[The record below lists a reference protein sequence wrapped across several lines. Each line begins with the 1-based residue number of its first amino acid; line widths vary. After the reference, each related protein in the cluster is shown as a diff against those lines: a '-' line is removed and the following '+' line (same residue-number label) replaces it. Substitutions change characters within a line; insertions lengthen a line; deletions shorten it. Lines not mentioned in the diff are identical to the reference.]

1 MPLPATCVFCMPI
14 SVRKID
20 SSLPIR
26 VRLLFC
32 ALYILQCLKVQS
44 AYILLHAE
52 NDAVNSSHRIHAYI
66 GLVQPYHV
74 HERYYPLTCMHVH

>member
-1 MPLPATCVFCMPI
+1 MSLPATCVFCMPI

-52 NDAVNSSHRIHAYI
+52 NDAVNSSHVQQQHTSYI
-66 GLVQPYHV
+66 NKMID
-74 HERYYPLTCMHVH
+74 TI

>member
-1 MPLPATCVFCMPI
+1 MSLPATCVFCMPI

-52 NDAVNSSHRIHAYI
+52 KEAVNSSHVQQHTSYI
-66 GLVQPYHV
+66 NKMID
-74 HERYYPLTCMHVH
+74 TI